1 MALIFEGNI
10 ELSTF
15 PDNPDPKLV
24 DQLSI
29 IHEAADGELVQY
41 YIDRT
46 TSTEGDKNT
55 YAISVPVQDEYGN
68 IDHYTYVNYP
78 DVIWNAPKARI
89 TRQKID
95 RLGVKA
101 FPGIGAIAFYKLAYR
116 NLSQIVAPVNYNK
129 ARQKAPI
136 LQAEISSDQ
145 YSVTFTVSNPIDL
158 QTHED
163 TVTYIAFRIC
173 LVLDYHQLEYIT
185 YEKTLTVTNL
195 PISANYLCY
204 AIGYINE
211 GEICSYESNS
221 IVLNLKGIYDQWP
234 VYSPGNT
241 VGHQSIIQCFVRTQG
256 TSFTTDWLSLT
267 EEGSPLIPDKAT
279 IYIVKAGTY
288 AQQGY
293 YWDGTKYQSVTTG
306 NDVFVNG
313 LTFMQDKKL
322 RATLTNGHNVDS
334 INKVPTPGRIACE
347 LLLSNWEEIEG
358 HWEQTIIDSSIKDD
372 DIFGEMYVEFTGS
385 PQIDTLN
392 NASLGCIAGAITSNG
407 SITFY
412 CYGNKPNANVTIY
425 ANRG

>member
-1 MALIFEGNI
+1 MSLIFEGNI

-15 PDNPDPKLV
+15 PNNPDPKLV

-29 IHEAADGELVQY
+29 IHEATDGELVQY
-41 YIDRT
+41 YIDRA

-55 YAISVPVQDEYGN
+55 YAIGVPVQDEYGN
-68 IDHYTYVNYP
+68 IDHYAYVNYP
-78 DVIWNAPKARI
+78 DVIWNTPKARI

-129 ARQKAPI
+129 ARQKAPT

-145 YSVTFTVSNPIDL
+145 YSVTFTVSNPIDP

-195 PISANYLCY
+195 PIPANYLCY

-241 VGHQSIIQCFVRTQG
+241 VGHQSIVQCFVRTQG
-256 TSFTTDWLSLT
+256 TPFTADWLSLT

-279 IYIVKAGTY
+279 IYIVSSGAYT
-288 AQQGY
+288 QQSY
-293 YWDGTKYQSVTTG
+293 YWNGTQYKGLDSLYQLSRENNQIRNTG
-306 NDVFVNG
+306 SKGDSTQVNISPVIIETALPKENWDNQQIEISLPEIL
-313 LTFMQDKKL
+313 LTHQVDLLPPKASSSERRTAVAAFYAAQISEVSHTSGSL
-322 RATLTNGHNVDS
+322 TLFAVN
-334 INKVPTPGRIACE
+334 VPTIDLPIQVR
-347 LLLSNWEEIEG
+347 LS
-358 HWEQTIIDSSIKDD
+358 
-372 DIFGEMYVEFTGS
+372 
-385 PQIDTLN
+385 
-392 NASLGCIAGAITSNG
+392 
-407 SITFY
+407 
-412 CYGNKPNANVTIY
+412 
-425 ANRG
+425 

>member
-29 IHEAADGELVQY
+29 IHEAIDGELVQY

-55 YAISVPVQDEYGN
+55 YAIGVPVQDEYGN
-68 IDHYTYVNYP
+68 IDHYAYVNYP

-129 ARQKAPI
+129 ARQKAPT

-145 YSVTFTVSNPIDL
+145 YSVTFTVSNPIDP

-163 TVTYIAFRIC
+163 AVTYIAFRIC

-241 VGHQSIIQCFVRTQG
+241 MGHQSIIQCFVRTQG
-256 TSFTTDWLSLT
+256 TSFAADWLSLT

-279 IYIVKAGTY
+279 IYIVKSGAY
-288 AQQGY
+288 AQRNY
-293 YWDGTKYQSVTTG
+293 YWDGSQYKGLDNLYQLSRTNNQIRNNGSKGDSTQVNISPVMVEVTLPKEGWDNQQIEISLSEILLTHQVDLLPPKASSSERRTAVATFYASQISEVTHTSG
-306 NDVFVNG
+306 SLTLFAVN
-313 LTFMQDKKL
+313 
-322 RATLTNGHNVDS
+322 
-334 INKVPTPGRIACE
+334 VPTIDLPIQVR
-347 LLLSNWEEIEG
+347 LS
-358 HWEQTIIDSSIKDD
+358 
-372 DIFGEMYVEFTGS
+372 
-385 PQIDTLN
+385 
-392 NASLGCIAGAITSNG
+392 
-407 SITFY
+407 
-412 CYGNKPNANVTIY
+412 
-425 ANRG
+425 

>member
-15 PDNPDPKLV
+15 LDNPDPRLV

-55 YAISVPVQDEYGN
+55 YAIGVPVQDEYGN

-129 ARQKAPI
+129 ARQKAPT

-145 YSVTFTVSNPIDL
+145 YSVTFTVSNPIDP

-163 TVTYIAFRIC
+163 VVTYIAFRIC
-173 LVLDYHQLEYIT
+173 LVLNYHQLEYIT

-221 IVLNLKGIYDQWP
+221 IVLSLKGIYDQWP

-256 TSFTTDWLSLT
+256 TSFTADWLSLT
-267 EEGSPLIPDKAT
+267 EEGSPLIPDKVT
-279 IYIVKAGTY
+279 IYIVKAGAY
-288 AQQGY
+288 AQQSY
-293 YWDGTKYQSVTTG
+293 YWDGTQYKGLDSLYQLSRVNNQIRNTGSKGDSTQVNISPVIVEVTLPKEHWDNQQIEISLPEILLTHQVDLLPPKASSSERRTAVAAFYTAQISEVSHTLG
-306 NDVFVNG
+306 SLTLFAVN
-313 LTFMQDKKL
+313 
-322 RATLTNGHNVDS
+322 
-334 INKVPTPGRIACE
+334 VPTIDLPIQVR
-347 LLLSNWEEIEG
+347 LS
-358 HWEQTIIDSSIKDD
+358 
-372 DIFGEMYVEFTGS
+372 
-385 PQIDTLN
+385 
-392 NASLGCIAGAITSNG
+392 
-407 SITFY
+407 
-412 CYGNKPNANVTIY
+412 
-425 ANRG
+425 

>member
-29 IHEAADGELVQY
+29 IHEATDGELVQY

-55 YAISVPVQDEYGN
+55 YAIGVPVQDEYGN
-68 IDHYTYVNYP
+68 IDHYDYVNYP

-129 ARQKAPI
+129 ARQKAPT

-145 YSVTFTVSNPIDL
+145 YSVTFTVSNPIDP

-195 PISANYLCY
+195 PVSAKYLCY

-221 IVLNLKGIYDQWP
+221 IELNLKGIYEQWP
-234 VYSPGNT
+234 ACSPGNT
-241 VGHQSIIQCFVRTQG
+241 MGR
-256 TSFTTDWLSLT
+256 
-267 EEGSPLIPDKAT
+267 
-279 IYIVKAGTY
+279 
-288 AQQGY
+288 
-293 YWDGTKYQSVTTG
+293 
-306 NDVFVNG
+306 
-313 LTFMQDKKL
+313 
-322 RATLTNGHNVDS
+322 
-334 INKVPTPGRIACE
+334 PGRIACE

-358 HWEQTIIDSSIKDD
+358 HWEQTVIAPSIKDD

>member
-1 MALIFEGNI
+1 MSLIFEGNI

-15 PDNPDPKLV
+15 PGNPDPKLV

-29 IHEAADGELVQY
+29 IHEATDGELVQY
-41 YIDRT
+41 YIDRI

-55 YAISVPVQDEYGN
+55 YAIGVPVPDEYGN
-68 IDHYTYVNYP
+68 TDHYAYVNYP

-129 ARQKAPI
+129 ARQKAPA

-145 YSVTFTVSNPIDL
+145 YSVTFTVSNPIDP

-163 TVTYIAFRIC
+163 AVTYIAFRIC

-195 PISANYLCY
+195 PISTNYLCY

-241 VGHQSIIQCFVRTQG
+241 VGHQSIVQCFVRTQG
-256 TSFTTDWLSLT
+256 TPFTADWLSLT

-279 IYIVKAGTY
+279 MYIVKSGAY
-288 AQQGY
+288 IQQSY
-293 YWDGTKYQSVTTG
+293 YWDGTQYKGLDSLYQLSRENNQIRNTG
-306 NDVFVNG
+306 SKGDSTQVNISPVIIEIILPKESWDNQQIEISLPEIL
-313 LTFMQDKKL
+313 LTHQVDLLPPKASSSERRTAVAAFYAAQISEVSHTSG
-322 RATLTNGHNVDS
+322 TLTLFAVN
-334 INKVPTPGRIACE
+334 VPTIDLPIQVR
-347 LLLSNWEEIEG
+347 LS
-358 HWEQTIIDSSIKDD
+358 
-372 DIFGEMYVEFTGS
+372 
-385 PQIDTLN
+385 
-392 NASLGCIAGAITSNG
+392 
-407 SITFY
+407 
-412 CYGNKPNANVTIY
+412 
-425 ANRG
+425 

>member
-1 MALIFEGNI
+1 MALTFEESI

-15 PDNPDPKLV
+15 PDNPAPKLV

-29 IHEAADGELVQY
+29 IHEAIDGELVQY

-55 YAISVPVQDEYGN
+55 YAIGVPVQDEYGN

-78 DVIWNAPKARI
+78 DVIWNSPKARI

-129 ARQKAPI
+129 ARQKAPT
-136 LQAEISSDQ
+136 LQAEVSSDQ
-145 YSVTFTVSNPIDL
+145 YSVTFTLSNPIDP

-163 TVTYIAFRIC
+163 TVTYVAFRIC

-195 PISANYLCY
+195 PISATYLCY

-221 IVLNLKGIYDQWP
+221 VTLNLKGIYAQWP
-234 VYSPGNT
+234 TYSPGNT
-241 VGHQSIIQCFVRTQG
+241 VGHQSIIQCFTRAQG
-256 TSFTTDWLSLT
+256 TSFTSDWLSLV
-267 EEGSPLIPDKAT
+267 EGGSPLIPDEAS
-279 IYIVKAGTY
+279 IYIIIAGSY
-288 AQQGY
+288 AQQSY
-293 YWDGTKYQSVTTG
+293 YWDGTQYRGLDNLYQLFRENNQIRNTGSKGDSTQVSISPAVIEVTLSKDNWNNQQIEITLPEILSTHQVDLLPPKASSSERRAEVSAFYTAQLSEVSHTTG
-306 NDVFVNG
+306 LLTIFAVNVPV
-313 LTFMQDKKL
+313 
-322 RATLTNGHNVDS
+322 VDLS
-334 INKVPTPGRIACE
+334 IQVR
-347 LLLSNWEEIEG
+347 LS
-358 HWEQTIIDSSIKDD
+358 
-372 DIFGEMYVEFTGS
+372 
-385 PQIDTLN
+385 
-392 NASLGCIAGAITSNG
+392 
-407 SITFY
+407 
-412 CYGNKPNANVTIY
+412 
-425 ANRG
+425 

>member
-15 PDNPDPKLV
+15 PDNPDPRLV

-55 YAISVPVQDEYGN
+55 YAIGVPVQDEYGN
-68 IDHYTYVNYP
+68 IDHYAYVNYP

-129 ARQKAPI
+129 ARQKAPT

-145 YSVTFTVSNPIDL
+145 YSVTFTVSNPIDP

-163 TVTYIAFRIC
+163 TVSYIAFRIC

-234 VYSPGNT
+234 AYSPGNT

-256 TSFTTDWLSLT
+256 TSFTADWLSLT
-267 EEGSPLIPDKAT
+267 EEGSPLIPDKVT
-279 IYIVKAGTY
+279 MYVVKAGAY
-288 AQQGY
+288 AQQSY
-293 YWDGTKYQSVTTG
+293 YWDGTQYKGLDSLYQLSRVNNQIRNTG
-306 NDVFVNG
+306 SKGDSTQVNISPTIVEITLPKENWNNQQIEISLPEIL
-313 LTFMQDKKL
+313 LTHQVDLLPPKASSSEK
-322 RATLTNGHNVDS
+322 RTAVATFYTAQISEVSHTSGSLTLFAVN
-334 INKVPTPGRIACE
+334 VPTIDLPIQVR
-347 LLLSNWEEIEG
+347 LS
-358 HWEQTIIDSSIKDD
+358 
-372 DIFGEMYVEFTGS
+372 
-385 PQIDTLN
+385 
-392 NASLGCIAGAITSNG
+392 
-407 SITFY
+407 
-412 CYGNKPNANVTIY
+412 
-425 ANRG
+425 

>member
-1 MALIFEGNI
+1 MNMALTFEQQINLT
-10 ELSTF
+10 EYA
-15 PDNPDPKLV
+15 DNPAPKIV
-24 DQLSI
+24 QQLSI
-29 IHEAADGELVQY
+29 IHEARDGELVQY
-41 YIDRT
+41 YIDANRI
-46 TSTEGDKNT
+46 EGDKST
-55 YAISVPVQDEYGN
+55 HAIGIAVFNEYGQ
-68 IDHYTYVNYP
+68 IDHYDYTDYTEVE
-78 DVIWNAPKARI
+78 WNEPAARM
-89 TRQKID
+89 TRQRID
-95 RLGVKA
+95 RLSVKA
-101 FPGIGAIAFYKLAYR
+101 FPGVGAIAAYKLAYR

-129 ARQKAPI
+129 ARQKAPT

-145 YSVTFTVSNPIDL
+145 YSVTFTISNPIDP

-163 TVTYIAFRIC
+163 AVTYIAFRIC

-234 VYSPGNT
+234 VYSPG
-241 VGHQSIIQCFVRTQG
+241 HQSIIQCFVRTQG
-256 TSFTTDWLSLT
+256 TSFTADWLSLT
-267 EEGSPLIPDKAT
+267 EEGNPLVPDKAT
-279 IYIVKAGTY
+279 IYIIKSGAY
-288 AQQGY
+288 AQQNY
-293 YWDGTKYQSVTTG
+293 YWDGTKYQSVTSG

-334 INKVPTPGRIACE
+334 INKVPTTERIACE

-358 HWEQTIIDSSIKDD
+358 HWEQTVIDSSIKDD